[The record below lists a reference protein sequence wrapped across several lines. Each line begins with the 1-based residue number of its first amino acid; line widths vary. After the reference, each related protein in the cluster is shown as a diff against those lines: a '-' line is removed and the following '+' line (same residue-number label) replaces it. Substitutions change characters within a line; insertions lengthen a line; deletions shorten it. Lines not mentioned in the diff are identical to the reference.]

1 MLLRI
6 SVLLFFSCCVFSG
19 RAQLNPYKYIV
30 VPTHFE
36 AFKKVNQHQTSTIV
50 KYYLTEN
57 GFPAVYDT
65 QQPTELRIDPCQA
78 AYVKLRDDSGMFMT
92 RVALQFVDC
101 QGEVVFETMEGTSK
115 EKDYADAYKGAI
127 AEAFQSL
134 AGMGYSYAPGD
145 DMAGTASES
154 IGNQAASV
162 NQPPGGQ
169 LTREESARGLEAAR
183 EAIPQRPES
192 PVSGN
197 VSAASRPDTAD
208 PGGSGAD
215 TESRVSGASSQATDS
230 GSPAPDSGSPARDS
244 GSPAPDSG
252 ELLYAQ
258 EIENGFQLVDSTPKI
273 RMKLMR
279 TSQTDR
285 YIVVVDGE
293 TRGMLYQQDD
303 FWIHEFYDAGKLRTE
318 RIRIKF

>member
-134 AGMGYSYAPGD
+134 AGMGYSYTPG
-145 DMAGTASES
+145 AGTAVSDAVSGSAEAAPVSE
-154 IGNQAASV
+154 
-162 NQPPGGQ
+162 PPAGQ
-169 LTREESARGLEAAR
+169 VREEESATAMESARALEAAR

-197 VSAASRPDTAD
+197 VPAASRPDTAD

-215 TESRVSGASSQATDS
+215 TEPRVSGASSHAT
-230 GSPAPDSGSPARDS
+230 DS

-273 RMKLMR
+273 RMKLMK
-279 TSQTDR
+279 TSQADR